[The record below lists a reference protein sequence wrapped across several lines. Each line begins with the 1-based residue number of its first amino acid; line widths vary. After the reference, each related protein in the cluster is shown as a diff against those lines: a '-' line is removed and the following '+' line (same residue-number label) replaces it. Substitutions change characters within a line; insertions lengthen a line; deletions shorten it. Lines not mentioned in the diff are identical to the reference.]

1 MSVADRA
8 ETRNEPRTRAFWIGL
23 VVGLAVMA
31 YGIRGLLVDAAAT
44 RPTEAAQWLV
54 GADLLH
60 DLVLVPVVLV
70 IGWLTRRVV
79 PIPLRWPLRA
89 ALIGTALAVAIGWIP
104 LRGYGRLA
112 DNPSLA
118 PLGYGSAIV
127 AVVVGVW
134 AACALWGLLA
144 LAAARRGSA
153 RQHVVS

>member
-1 MSVADRA
+1 MSVGEDVEARD
-8 ETRNEPRTRAFWIGL
+8 EPRTRAFWIGL

-44 RPTEAAQWLV
+44 RPTKAAAWLV

-79 PIPLRWPLRA
+79 PNPLRWPLRA

-118 PLGYGSAIV
+118 PLGYGNAIV
-127 AVVVGVW
+127 TVVVGVW
-134 AACALWGLLA
+134 AVCALWGVVA
-144 LAAARRGSA
+144 LASARRRCA
-153 RQHVVS
+153 TEHVEP